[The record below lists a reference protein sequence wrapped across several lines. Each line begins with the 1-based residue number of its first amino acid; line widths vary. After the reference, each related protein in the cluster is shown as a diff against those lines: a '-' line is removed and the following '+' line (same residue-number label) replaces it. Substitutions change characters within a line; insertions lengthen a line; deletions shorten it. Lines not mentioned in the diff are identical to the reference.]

1 MPKKKFIVQ
10 LTRVPCHAALI
21 VRACQGVNKIRRVG
35 NDQVEFI
42 FRVILAEVAAYNFH
56 PIAPGGRLNILLGLS
71 LIHIYK
77 LLELSADAPKESK
90 FQKMFSSHPDTAK
103 RVARAKEKADEYM
116 KNKQ

>member
-1 MPKKKFIVQ
+1 MPEERISSFCREECCGCCEFY
-10 LTRVPCHAALI
+10 RVKADRL
-21 VRACQGVNKIRRVG
+21 RVG
-35 NDQVEFI
+35 SYGGSLAGAQYSQKQETEADDYGFEFSI
-42 FRVILAEVAAYNFH
+42 KHNLDPYAMYN
-56 PIAPGGRLNILLGLS
+56 ALN
-71 LIHIYK
+71 K